1 MFGVCFPEMSFTILS
16 ITPRQRSDLEVAA
29 TRARD
34 EGLHQGEHVAMTV
47 RLFIKIDVS
56 GTNCILLFIFLFFSD
71 DFILMEGVGLVRAN
85 KRVDRTGTAQQSNLK
100 T

>member
-1 MFGVCFPEMSFTILS
+1 MLVT
-16 ITPRQRSDLEVAA
+16 
-29 TRARD
+29 
-34 EGLHQGEHVAMTV
+34 
-47 RLFIKIDVS
+47 
-56 GTNCILLFIFLFFSD
+56 CILLFIFLFFSD